1 MARKYNQ
8 VTEMGK
14 LMDPIAD
21 KLLTCGA
28 MIVCSAFGEL
38 GWWVTILFLIR
49 EIGITVM
56 RFFVMERP
64 GGKVIAAA
72 WPGKLKT
79 VFQCVGLSMLLLPF
93 WSLGNGQ
100 ATPFW
105 MTAYYFLTYAII
117 YVHWSCASTRVRVP
131 VQHVRRPEAEVT
143 DIPMRELCDSLAAG
157 ILKICEANNTKIAC
171 AESLTGGLLADA
183 FVRIPGASNVLLGS
197 AVTYD
202 INAKLDPA
210 RGQGPIGSRRCR
222 TPRSRPADG
231 RRYRSPIQPAGIRRP
246 NHRPFHHRR
255 GRPRSGR

>member
-1 MARKYNQ
+1 MFGLGELSTGEGGIYSGMLTATESAAVAVVWAAIAGAFIYRELNLPDAIQIIKDSAKSSAMILFIIAASTDKIDGWMARKYNQ

-93 WSLGNGQ
+93 WSLGNG
-100 ATPFW
+100 
-105 MTAYYFLTYAII
+105 
-117 YVHWSCASTRVRVP
+117 
-131 VQHVRRPEAEVT
+131 
-143 DIPMRELCDSLAAG
+143 
-157 ILKICEANNTKIAC
+157 K
-171 AESLTGGLLADA
+171 
-183 FVRIPGASNVLLGS
+183 
-197 AVTYD
+197 
-202 INAKLDPA
+202 
-210 RGQGPIGSRRCR
+210 
-222 TPRSRPADG
+222 PR
-231 RRYRSPIQPAGIRRP
+231 
-246 NHRPFHHRR
+246 
-255 GRPRSGR
+255 RSG

>member
-1 MARKYNQ
+1 MVFFLTLDILAGAWGENNLTMRWVAAVLFIIAASTDKIDGWMARKYNQ

-79 VFQCVGLSMLLLPF
+79 VFECVGLSMLLLPF

-117 YVHWSCASTRVRVP
+117 YVALV
-131 VQHVRRPEAEVT
+131 
-143 DIPMRELCDSLAAG
+143 LCLYSGAVYLY
-157 ILKICEANNTKIAC
+157 NT
-171 AESLTGGLLADA
+171 
-183 FVRIPGASNVLLGS
+183 FVAPKR
-197 AVTYD
+197 
-202 INAKLDPA
+202 K
-210 RGQGPIGSRRCR
+210 
-222 TPRSRPADG
+222 
-231 RRYRSPIQPAGIRRP
+231 
-246 NHRPFHHRR
+246 
-255 GRPRSGR
+255 

>member
-1 MARKYNQ
+1 MANHRCAVLGKPVAHSLSPVLHNAAYRSLKLDDWLYDKHEVGEDDLDAFLKGLDSTWAGLSMRWVAAVLFIIAASTDKIDGWMARKYNQ

-117 YVHWSCASTRVRVP
+117 YVALV
-131 VQHVRRPEAEVT
+131 
-143 DIPMRELCDSLAAG
+143 LCLYSGAVYLY
-157 ILKICEANNTKIAC
+157 NT
-171 AESLTGGLLADA
+171 
-183 FVRIPGASNVLLGS
+183 FVAPKR
-197 AVTYD
+197 
-202 INAKLDPA
+202 K
-210 RGQGPIGSRRCR
+210 
-222 TPRSRPADG
+222 
-231 RRYRSPIQPAGIRRP
+231 
-246 NHRPFHHRR
+246 
-255 GRPRSGR
+255 